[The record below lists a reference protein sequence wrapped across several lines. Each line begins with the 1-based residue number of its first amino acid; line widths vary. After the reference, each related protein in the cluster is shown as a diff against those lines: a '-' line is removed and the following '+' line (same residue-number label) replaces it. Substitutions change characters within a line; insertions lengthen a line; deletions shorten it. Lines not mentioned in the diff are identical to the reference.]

1 MRELNSLNQQ
11 WRARAE
17 AAGEPH
23 HEVRFGIGF
32 ATGEC
37 SVGNFGSM
45 NRFEYSALGD
55 RVNLASRLEGAT
67 KFYRAAV
74 LASETTRN
82 MSPELAWL
90 EVDDVRALG
99 KSEVT
104 KVFTLVGSEIEAA
117 TAEFESLA
125 DVHGR
130 MLAAYRKGDFA
141 AAASLARHAGPI
153 APPFLRAFY
162 EAYEGRCDGL
172 AASRPENWVA
182 VTDLDAK

>member
-1 MRELNSLNQQ
+1 LNAH
-11 WRARAE
+11 WKARAE
-17 AAGEPH
+17 AAGEQH
-23 HEVRFGIGF
+23 QDIRFGIGF

-45 NRFEYSALGD
+45 NRFEYSAFGD

-67 KFYRAAV
+67 KFYRASV

-104 KVFTLVGSEIEAA
+104 KVFTLVGGDVEAA
-117 TAEFESLA
+117 SAEFESLA

-130 MLAAYRKGDFA
+130 MLAAYRNGDFS
-141 AAASLARHAGPI
+141 AAASLARHARPV

-162 EAYEGRCDGL
+162 EAYEGRCDGF
-172 AASRPENWVA
+172 ARSRPDNWGP